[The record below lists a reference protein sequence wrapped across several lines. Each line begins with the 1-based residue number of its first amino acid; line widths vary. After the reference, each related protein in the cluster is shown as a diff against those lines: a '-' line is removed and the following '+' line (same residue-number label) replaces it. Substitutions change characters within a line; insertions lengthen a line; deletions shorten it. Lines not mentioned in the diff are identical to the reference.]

1 MLKRFAPF
9 FALLTA
15 CLLLLGA
22 CSSDD
27 DSNESS
33 GDTTTTAANGTDLSS
48 MMDGVSLVSNG
59 KLTVCSDIPYQPFE
73 FEDDA
78 GQTTG
83 FDFDLVASM
92 STSLGLEE
100 PSFQTTPFDSI
111 IPALV
116 AGNCDIIASA
126 MTITEE
132 RQEQALFTDPY
143 FDADQSLL
151 VTKANEATYPDLAS
165 LAGQTIGVQSETT
178 GADYAEEN
186 KPAGATIQ
194 EFEGASELFA
204 ALTAGTIQAV
214 LQDFPVNAFRANEQ
228 PDEFVVTEVFQT
240 NESYGIAMAKENTKL
255 QAALNAALADF
266 KSSGGYNALY
276 EDWFGTTPDSE

>member
-1 MLKRFAPF
+1 MLKKFAPF

-15 CLLLLGA
+15 CLILLGA
-22 CSSDD
+22 CSDD
-27 DSNESS
+27 DSSEST
-33 GDTTTTAANGTDLSS
+33 GNTTNTTAGGTDLNS
-48 MMDGVSLVSNG
+48 MMDGVSLVSDG
-59 KLTVCSDIPYQPFE
+59 KLTVCSDMPYEPFE

-83 FDFDLVASM
+83 FDYDLLTGM
-92 STSLGLEE
+92 STSLGLGA

-116 AGNCDIIASA
+116 AGNCDVIASA

-132 RQEQALFTDPY
+132 RQQQALFTDPY

-165 LAGQTIGVQSETT
+165 LAGQTIGVQSTTT

-240 NESYGIAMAKENTKL
+240 NESYGFAMTKESTQL
-255 QAALNAALADF
+255 QAALNAALAEF
-266 KSSGGYNALY
+266 KSSGEYNALY

>member
-1 MLKRFAPF
+1 MLKKFAPL

-15 CLLLLGA
+15 CLLVLGA
-22 CSSDD
+22 CSSDG

-33 GDTTTTAANGTDLSS
+33 GNTTTTAASGTDLSS
-48 MMDGVSLVSNG
+48 MMDGVALVSDG
-59 KLTVCSDIPYQPFE
+59 KLTVCSDIPYEPFE

-83 FDFDLVASM
+83 FDYDVVTAI
-92 STSLGLEE
+92 STSLGLDA

-111 IPALV
+111 IPAMV
-116 AGNCDIIASA
+116 SGNCDIIASA
-126 MTITEE
+126 MTITDE
-132 RQEQALFTDPY
+132 RKENALFSDPY

-178 GADYAEEN
+178 GADYAAEN
-186 KPAGATIQ
+186 TPAGATIQ

-240 NESYGIAMAKENTKL
+240 NESYGFAMAKEATEL
-255 QAALNAALADF
+255 QAAINAALAELT
-266 KSSGGYNALY
+266 SSGQYDAIY
-276 EDWFGTTPDSE
+276 EDWFGTTPDAE